1 MQTKNFKKYIALVVL
16 IAVSTISIS
25 AQNTM
30 IREHQSARRLVTC
43 STLDGRIEHLCDS
56 LCEGRGSGQRGG
68 GLAAI
73 WLQREFERIGLMRM
87 SGGYAHAVK
96 LGDGKYGRNIIGM
109 LPGSKATTR
118 DRYVIVGAH
127 YDHLGTLDGKVYP
140 GADAN
145 ASGTAAL
152 LSLAEMLSAYK
163 DGGRTHDSNVI
174 FVAFD
179 AKEHDMAGSKALWRM
194 IENGQLIDPQSGSP
208 ITKDKVALM
217 VNIDQVG
224 CTMSPLASGRK
235 DYMIMLGNHSL
246 KPSAQGMIDFCNRTY
261 AIDMDIDLTYYGSK
275 NFTKMFYRLS
285 DQRVF
290 IDNGIP
296 AVLFTSGITMNNNKP
311 YDTADKINLTTLKKR
326 IILIWQWIT
335 SVLCPKLL
343 PISTKPSLLP
353 LLLKAFPRSAPPA
366 SNPAKAVSSPW

>member
-1 MQTKNFKKYIALVVL
+1 MLMQTKTVKNSL
-16 IAVSTISIS
+16 IRAIITVAATVICAIGAS

-30 IREHQSARRLVTC
+30 VREHQSARRLVTN
-43 STLDGRIEHLCDS
+43 SILNERIGHLCDS

-68 GLAAI
+68 GIAALWI
-73 WLQREFERIGLMRM
+73 QREFERIGLMRM
-87 SGGYAHAVK
+87 SGGYAHAVTLKDGK
-96 LGDGKYGRNIIGM
+96 LGRNVIGM
-109 LPGSKATTR
+109 LPGSKATAR

-127 YDHLGTLDGKVYP
+127 YDHLGTLDGKTYP

-163 DGGRTHDSNVI
+163 DGGKTHDSNVI

-194 IENGQLIDPQSGSP
+194 IANGQLRDPQSGKT
-208 ITKDKVALM
+208 ITKEQIALM

-235 DYMIMLGNHSL
+235 DYIIMLGNESL
-246 KPSAQGMIDFCNRTY
+246 KPIKRDMLRICNRMF
-261 AIDMDIDLTYYGSK
+261 AIDMEIDLTYYGSK
-275 NFTKMFYRLS
+275 NFTRMFYRLS
-285 DQRVF
+285 DQRIF

-296 AVLFTSGITMNNNKP
+296 AVLFTSGITMNTNKTR
-311 YDTADKINLTTLKKR
+311 DTAQTIDTEILRKR
-326 IILIWQWIT
+326 IFLMYHW
-335 SVLCPKLL
+335 LEKML
-343 PISTKPSLLP
+343 
-353 LLLKAFPRSAPPA
+353 
-366 SNPAKAVSSPW
+366 

>member
-1 MQTKNFKKYIALVVL
+1 MQTKKIKKYIALIVL
-16 IAVSTISIS
+16 TAVSTISLS

-43 STLDGRIEHLCDS
+43 STLDGRIEYLCDS

-87 SGGYAHAVK
+87 SGGYAHAVN
-96 LGDGKYGRNIIGM
+96 LSDGKYGRNIIGM

-179 AKEHDMAGSKALWRM
+179 AKEQDMAGSKALWRM
-194 IENGQLIDPQSGSP
+194 IENGQLRDPQSGKTINKGQIS
-208 ITKDKVALM
+208 LM
-217 VNIDQVG
+217 VNIDQIG
-224 CTMSPLASGRK
+224 CTISPLASGRK
-235 DYMIMLGNHSL
+235 DYIIMLGNESL
-246 KPSAQGMIDFCNRTY
+246 KPARRDMLDICNRMF
-261 AIDMDIDLTYYGSK
+261 AIDMEIDLTYYGSK
-275 NFTKMFYRLS
+275 NFTRMFYRLS
-285 DQRVF
+285 DQRIFV
-290 IDNGIP
+290 DNGIP
-296 AVLFTSGITMNNNKP
+296 AVFFTSGITMNTNKTRDDAQTI
-311 YDTADKINLTTLKKR
+311 DTEILRKR
-326 IILIWQWIT
+326 IFLMYHW
-335 SVLCPKLL
+335 LEKML
-343 PISTKPSLLP
+343 
-353 LLLKAFPRSAPPA
+353 
-366 SNPAKAVSSPW
+366 

>member
-1 MQTKNFKKYIALVVL
+1 
-16 IAVSTISIS
+16 
-25 AQNTM
+25 M

-43 STLDGRIEHLCDS
+43 SILDGRIEHLCDS

-68 GLAAI
+68 GIAAL

-109 LPGSKATTR
+109 LPGSKTTTR

-127 YDHLGTLDGKVYP
+127 YDHLGTLDGKMYP

-152 LSLAEMLSAYK
+152 LSLAEMLSEYK
-163 DGGRTHDSNVI
+163 NGGRTHDSNVI

-194 IENGQLIDPQSGSP
+194 IENGQLRDPQSGKT
-208 ITKDKVALM
+208 INKDQISLM
-217 VNIDQVG
+217 VNIDQIG
-224 CTMSPLASGRK
+224 CSLSPLASGRK
-235 DYMIMLGNHSL
+235 DYIIMLGNESL
-246 KPSAQGMIDFCNRTY
+246 KPIKRDMLRICNRMF
-261 AIDMDIDLTYYGSK
+261 AIDMEIDLTYYGSK
-275 NFTKMFYRLS
+275 NFTRMFYRLS
-285 DQRVF
+285 DQRIF

-296 AVLFTSGITMNNNKP
+296 AVLFTSGITMNTNKTR
-311 YDTADKINLTTLKKR
+311 DTAQTIDTEILRKR
-326 IILIWQWIT
+326 IFLIYHW
-335 SVLCPKLL
+335 LEKML
-343 PISTKPSLLP
+343 
-353 LLLKAFPRSAPPA
+353 
-366 SNPAKAVSSPW
+366 

>member
-1 MQTKNFKKYIALVVL
+1 MQTKNFKKYMLLIVL
-16 IAVSTISIS
+16 TVASTISIS

-43 STLDGRIEHLCDS
+43 SILDGRIEHLCDS

-109 LPGSKATTR
+109 LPGSKTTTR

-127 YDHLGTLDGKVYP
+127 YDHLGTLDGKMYP

-152 LSLAEMLSAYK
+152 LSLAEMLSEYK
-163 DGGRTHDSNVI
+163 NGGRTHDSNVI

-194 IENGQLIDPQSGSP
+194 IENGQLRDPQSGKT
-208 ITKDKVALM
+208 INKDQISLM

-224 CTMSPLASGRK
+224 CTMSPLASGRR
-235 DYMIMLGNHSL
+235 DYIIMLGNESL
-246 KPSAQGMIDFCNRTY
+246 KPIKRDMLRICNRMF
-261 AIDMDIDLTYYGSK
+261 AIDMEIDLTYYGSK
-275 NFTKMFYRLS
+275 NFTRMFYRLS

-290 IDNGIP
+290 VDNGIP
-296 AVLFTSGITMNNNKP
+296 AVLFTSGITMNTNKTRDDAQTI
-311 YDTADKINLTTLKKR
+311 DTEILRKR
-326 IILIWQWIT
+326 IFLMYHW
-335 SVLCPKLL
+335 LEKML
-343 PISTKPSLLP
+343 
-353 LLLKAFPRSAPPA
+353 
-366 SNPAKAVSSPW
+366 

>member
-1 MQTKNFKKYIALVVL
+1 MLLIVL
-16 IAVSTISIS
+16 TVVSTIGIS

-43 STLDGRIEHLCDS
+43 SILDGRIGHLCDS

-109 LPGSKATTR
+109 LPGSKTTTR

-127 YDHLGTLDGKVYP
+127 YDHLGTLDGKMYP

-152 LSLAEMLSAYK
+152 LSLAEMLSEYK
-163 DGGRTHDSNVI
+163 NGGRTHDSNVI

-179 AKEHDMAGSKALWRM
+179 AKEFDLKGSDALWNM
-194 IENGQLIDPQSGSP
+194 IEYGRLRNPLSGEA
-208 ITKDKVALM
+208 ITKDKITLM
-217 VNIDQVG
+217 VNIDQIG
-224 CTMSPLASGRK
+224 SSLAPVNEERK
-235 DYMIMLGNHSL
+235 DYMIMLGTASL
-246 KPSAQGMIDFCNRTY
+246 KRDKRDLLQRCN
-261 AIDMDIDLTYYGSK
+261 IEDGIGMDISLDYYGSE
-275 NFTKMFYRLS
+275 NFTKIFYRLS
-285 DQRVF
+285 DQKVF
-290 IDNGIP
+290 VDNKIP
-296 AVLFTSGITMNNNKP
+296 AVLFTSGITMNNNKTW
-311 YDTADKINLTTLKKR
+311 DRVENLDMEIYRRR
-326 IILIWQWIT
+326 IDLMYHWIEKM
-335 SVLCPKLL
+335 L
-343 PISTKPSLLP
+343 
-353 LLLKAFPRSAPPA
+353 
-366 SNPAKAVSSPW
+366 

>member
-1 MQTKNFKKYIALVVL
+1 MQTKTVK
-16 IAVSTISIS
+16 ISLMRAIITVIVTVFCTLGAS

-30 IREHQSARRLVTC
+30 TREHQSARRLVTN
-43 STLDGRIEHLCDS
+43 SILEERIGHLCDS

-96 LGDGKYGRNIIGM
+96 LGDGRYGRNIIGM
-109 LPGSKATTR
+109 LPGSKATAR

-127 YDHLGTLDGKVYP
+127 YDHLGTLDGKMYP

-152 LSLAEMLSAYK
+152 LSLAEMLSEYK
-163 DGGRTHDSNVI
+163 DGGRIHDSNVI

-194 IENGQLIDPQSGSP
+194 IENGQLRDPQSGKT
-208 ITKDKVALM
+208 ITKDRIALM

-235 DYMIMLGNHSL
+235 DYMIMLGTDSL
-246 KPSAQGMIDFCNRTY
+246 KPIKRDLLRICNRMF
-261 AIDMDIDLTYYGSK
+261 AIDLEIDLTYYGSK
-275 NFTKMFYRLS
+275 NFTRMFYRLS
-285 DQRVF
+285 DQRIFV
-290 IDNGIP
+290 DNGIP
-296 AVLFTSGITMNNNKP
+296 AVLFTSGITMNTNKP
-311 YDTADKINLTTLKKR
+311 RDNAQTIDTEILRKR
-326 IILIWQWIT
+326 IFLMYHW
-335 SVLCPKLL
+335 LEKML
-343 PISTKPSLLP
+343 
-353 LLLKAFPRSAPPA
+353 
-366 SNPAKAVSSPW
+366 

>member
-1 MQTKNFKKYIALVVL
+1 MQTKNFKKYMLLIVL
-16 IAVSTISIS
+16 TVASTIGIS

-43 STLDGRIEHLCDS
+43 SILDGRIEHLCDS

-68 GLAAI
+68 GIAAL

-127 YDHLGTLDGKVYP
+127 YDHLGTLDGKMYP

-152 LSLAEMLSAYK
+152 LSLAEMLSEYK

-194 IENGQLIDPQSGSP
+194 IENGQLRDPQSGKT
-208 ITKDKVALM
+208 INKDQISLM

-224 CTMSPLASGRK
+224 CTMSPLASGRR
-235 DYMIMLGNHSL
+235 DYIIMLGNESL
-246 KPSAQGMIDFCNRTY
+246 KPIKRDMLRICNRMF
-261 AIDMDIDLTYYGSK
+261 AIDMEIDLTYYGSK
-275 NFTKMFYRLS
+275 NFTRMFYRLS

-290 IDNGIP
+290 VDNGIP
-296 AVLFTSGITMNNNKP
+296 AVFFTSGITMNTNKTRDDAQTI
-311 YDTADKINLTTLKKR
+311 DTEILRKR
-326 IILIWQWIT
+326 IFLMYHW
-335 SVLCPKLL
+335 LEKML
-343 PISTKPSLLP
+343 
-353 LLLKAFPRSAPPA
+353 
-366 SNPAKAVSSPW
+366 

>member
-1 MQTKNFKKYIALVVL
+1 MQTKNFKKYMLLIVL
-16 IAVSTISIS
+16 TVVSTIGIS

-43 STLDGRIEHLCDS
+43 SILDGRIEHLCDS

-68 GLAAI
+68 GIAAL

-109 LPGSKATTR
+109 LPGSKTTTR

-127 YDHLGTLDGKVYP
+127 YDHLGTLDGKMYP

-152 LSLAEMLSAYK
+152 LSLAEMLSEYK
-163 DGGRTHDSNVI
+163 NGGRTHDSNVI

-194 IENGQLIDPQSGSP
+194 IENGQLRDPQSGKT
-208 ITKDKVALM
+208 INKDQISLM

-224 CTMSPLASGRK
+224 CTMSPLASGRR
-235 DYMIMLGNHSL
+235 DYIIMLGNESL
-246 KPSAQGMIDFCNRTY
+246 KPIKRDMLRICNRMF
-261 AIDMDIDLTYYGSK
+261 AIDMEIDLTYYGSK
-275 NFTKMFYRLS
+275 NFTRMFYRLS

-290 IDNGIP
+290 VDNGIP
-296 AVLFTSGITMNNNKP
+296 AVFFTSGITMNTNKTRDDAQTI
-311 YDTADKINLTTLKKR
+311 DTEILRKR
-326 IILIWQWIT
+326 IFLMYHW
-335 SVLCPKLL
+335 LEKML
-343 PISTKPSLLP
+343 
-353 LLLKAFPRSAPPA
+353 
-366 SNPAKAVSSPW
+366 

>member
-1 MQTKNFKKYIALVVL
+1 MQTKNFKKYMLLIVL
-16 IAVSTISIS
+16 TVASTIGIS

-43 STLDGRIEHLCDS
+43 SILDGRIEHLCDS

-68 GLAAI
+68 GIAAL

-109 LPGSKATTR
+109 LPGSKTTTR

-127 YDHLGTLDGKVYP
+127 YDHLGTLDGKMYP

-152 LSLAEMLSAYK
+152 LSLAEMLSEYK

-194 IENGQLIDPQSGSP
+194 IENGQLRDPQSGKT
-208 ITKDKVALM
+208 INKDQISLM
-217 VNIDQVG
+217 VNIDQIG
-224 CTMSPLASGRK
+224 CSLSPLASGRK
-235 DYMIMLGNHSL
+235 DYIIMLGNESL
-246 KPSAQGMIDFCNRTY
+246 KPIKRDMLRICNRMF
-261 AIDMDIDLTYYGSK
+261 AIDMEIDLTYYGSK
-275 NFTKMFYRLS
+275 NFTRMFYRLS

-290 IDNGIP
+290 VDNGIP
-296 AVLFTSGITMNNNKP
+296 AVFFTSGITMNTNKTRDDAQTI
-311 YDTADKINLTTLKKR
+311 DTEILRKR
-326 IILIWQWIT
+326 IFLMYHW
-335 SVLCPKLL
+335 LEKML
-343 PISTKPSLLP
+343 
-353 LLLKAFPRSAPPA
+353 
-366 SNPAKAVSSPW
+366 